1 MDADAAGVDRSLFA
15 AVYEQIADI
24 DKDLSPDQLAHFT
37 ESALNLLNDESFNMM
52 VEDDD
57 DASTTT
63 ASSTP
68 AKERFSLKSSSSSST
83 PRKRSSVTN
92 PETSQRTRHL
102 ETRYFKIRDYVRA
115 MLIRVRHIGTD
126 VNVSDFFTKAL
137 PIRAF

>member
-57 DASTTT
+57 DASTTAAT
-63 ASSTP
+63 STP
-68 AKERFSLKSSSSSST
+68 AKERFSLKSSSSSTT
-83 PRKRSSVTN
+83 PRKRSSAITPTPLLELNPTTN
-92 PETSQRTRHL
+92 RHATISRRT
-102 ETRYFKIRDYVRA
+102 TRF
-115 MLIRVRHIGTD
+115 
-126 VNVSDFFTKAL
+126 L
-137 PIRAF
+137 PWKMNLNTQ